1 MMAKDMRIL
10 VVDDEDSVR
19 TVLSQVLQEDGYAV
33 TEAASGESA
42 LEFMKKVS
50 FSLVITDIVMPGI
63 TGLELLEIIKQLY
76 PETQVIIMTSYASL
90 NTAITALRHGAYDY
104 FFKPFKDIELVSA
117 ATARATEK
125 VRLVEENQKLVE
137 ELKVKNK
144 KLDKAN
150 RVFKNLACR
159 DGLTGIFNHRYFQD
173 SLKAELNR
181 ASRHEKFFSLVF
193 LDVDYFKRYN
203 DTNGHPLGDILLRHL
218 ARILFKSI
226 RKSDVLAR
234 YGGEEFVIILP
245 ETPKANA
252 RIVGE
257 KIRRIVEKYPFE
269 GQETQPQKN
278 LTISVGISTYPEDGT
293 DCHALIQCADG
304 AMYRAKNNGRNKV
317 CLWPADQDP
326 NVQMDRGIPKGPKN
340 IIRDV
345 NAGRK
350 RI

>member
-1 MMAKDMRIL
+1 MTKDMRIL

-19 TVLSQVLQEDGYAV
+19 TVLLQVLQEDGYAV

-42 LEFMKKVS
+42 LEFMKKES

-63 TGLELLEIIKQLY
+63 TGLELLGKIKQLY

-90 NTAITALRHGAYDY
+90 DTAITALRHGAYDY

-125 VRLVEENQKLVE
+125 VRLVEE
-137 ELKVKNK
+137 LKVKNK

-150 RVFKNLACR
+150 RVFKSLACR

-181 ASRHEKFFSLVF
+181 ASRHEKIFSLVF

-218 ARILFKSI
+218 ARILAKTI

-245 ETPKANA
+245 ETPKVNA

-304 AMYRAKNNGRNKV
+304 AMYRAKNSGRNKV
-317 CLWPADQDP
+317 CLWSADQDP
-326 NVQMDRGIPKGPKN
+326 NVLMDRGIPKSPKN

>member
-1 MMAKDMRIL
+1 
-10 VVDDEDSVR
+10 
-19 TVLSQVLQEDGYAV
+19 
-33 TEAASGESA
+33 
-42 LEFMKKVS
+42 
-50 FSLVITDIVMPGI
+50 
-63 TGLELLEIIKQLY
+63 
-76 PETQVIIMTSYASL
+76 
-90 NTAITALRHGAYDY
+90 
-104 FFKPFKDIELVSA
+104 
-117 ATARATEK
+117 
-125 VRLVEENQKLVE
+125 
-137 ELKVKNK
+137 VKNK
-144 KLDKAN
+144 KLGKAN
-150 RVFKNLACR
+150 RVFKSLACR

-181 ASRHEKFFSLVF
+181 ASRHEEIFSLVF

-218 ARILFKSI
+218 TRILAKTI

-257 KIRRIVEKYPFE
+257 KLRRIVEKYPFE

-293 DCHALIQCADG
+293 DCHALIQRADG
-304 AMYRAKNNGRNKV
+304 AMYRAKNSGRNKV
-317 CLWPADQDP
+317 CLWSADQDP
-326 NVQMDRGIPKGPKN
+326 NVQMDRGIPIGPEN

-345 NAGRK
+345 NAGSK